1 MMNPN
6 PASAVAGIAAVACV
20 AALGLCACQS
30 APTRIYDIDPAP
42 PAARMD
48 TYRSPPL
55 RIDTVH
61 VPPGWDRIEILTP
74 TAGGGL
80 TIDDF
85 DRWPAPLTQ
94 MIRQVLSAD
103 LDARLPSGGVIY
115 PHLPKPA
122 GALGIDV
129 DILEFTIVSSQSSMS
144 ASWVI
149 TPAAG
154 PQAARRNVTTLHNPV
169 LNTDA
174 AAVAR
179 AWSELIGQLADRI
192 AADAASFEVPSI
204 PAGGSP

>member
-1 MMNPN
+1 MTNPN
-6 PASAVAGIAAVACV
+6 PGSAVVCIAAVVCT
-20 AALGLCACQS
+20 AALALCSCRS
-30 APTRIYDIDPAP
+30 APTRLYDIKPAP

-55 RIDTVH
+55 RIDAVH

-80 TIDDF
+80 EIDDL

-94 MIRQVLSAD
+94 VIRQVLSTD
-103 LDARLPSGGVIY
+103 LDARLPSGSVIY

-122 GALGIDV
+122 SALGIDV
-129 DILEFTIVSSQSSMS
+129 DILEFAIVASQSSMS

-154 PQAARRNVTTLHNPV
+154 PQAARRNVTTLHHPV
-169 LNTDA
+169 SNTDA

-192 AADAASFEVPSI
+192 AADAASFGVP
-204 PAGGSP
+204 

>member
-1 MMNPN
+1 MRNPK
-6 PASAVAGIAAVACV
+6 SGTAVVCIAAL
-20 AALGLCACQS
+20 ALYACQS
-30 APTRIYDIDPAP
+30 APTRIYDLNPAP
-42 PAARMD
+42 PSTRMD

-55 RIDTVH
+55 RIDAVH

-74 TAGGGL
+74 TAEGGL
-80 TIDDF
+80 KIDDF

-94 MIRQVLSAD
+94 VIRQVLSAD

-115 PHLPKPA
+115 PHLPKP
-122 GALGIDV
+122 GNALGIDV
-129 DILEFTIVSSQSSMS
+129 DILEFAIVSSQSSMS

-169 LNTDA
+169 ASTDA

-192 AADAASFEVPSI
+192 AADAASFEVP
-204 PAGGSP
+204 

>member
-1 MMNPN
+1 M
-6 PASAVAGIAAVACV
+6 VCIAAL
-20 AALGLCACQS
+20 ALCSCQS
-30 APTRIYDIDPAP
+30 APTRIYDINPAP
-42 PAARMD
+42 PATRMD

-55 RIDTVH
+55 RIDAVH

-80 TIDDF
+80 EIDDL

-94 MIRQVLSAD
+94 VIRQVLSVD
-103 LDARLPSGGVIY
+103 LDARLPSGRVIY
-115 PHLPKPA
+115 PHLLKPG

-129 DILEFTIVSSQSSMS
+129 DILEFTIDSSQSSMS

-154 PQAARRNVTTLHNPV
+154 PEAAGRSVATLHNPV
-169 LNTDA
+169 AGTDA

-192 AADAASFEVPSI
+192 AADAASFEVP
-204 PAGGSP
+204 